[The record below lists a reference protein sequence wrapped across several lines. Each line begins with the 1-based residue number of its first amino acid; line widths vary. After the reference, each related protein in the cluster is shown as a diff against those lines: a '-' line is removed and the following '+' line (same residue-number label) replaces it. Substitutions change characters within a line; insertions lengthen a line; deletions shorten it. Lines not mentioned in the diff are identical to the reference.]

1 MHRKDDDA
9 RGAAPGADHLRR
21 FGAVHLRHR
30 LVHHHHVGLGV
41 DRAAHRIESIVGD
54 GHHLHVA
61 LSVDQRAQAVGDDAV
76 IIRQQHLD
84 RHSAILTVRR
94 VPPAASAPTGSGSTL
109 NAPPTAWARS
119 RIVTRPSPGRSGA
132 CADFGRPMPSSAIDI
147 TSSDGERDS
156 LIATCSARAC
166 FPTLVSASCAMRNS
180 AISTSAGGR
189 WPSSPACTEN
199 TTPVRRVDRLAY
211 HSIPA
216 GSPWSSSIGRRGRA
230 AHPFF
235 IPAPTFSHAAP
246 TPSPPPGSGT

>member
-54 GHHLHVA
+54 GHHFHVA

-109 NAPPTAWARS
+109 NAPPTAWPRS
-119 RIVTRPSPGRSGA
+119 RIVTRPSPGPSGA
-132 CADFGRPMPSSAIDI
+132 SADFGRPMPPPPID
-147 TSSDGERDS
+147 TP
-156 LIATCSARAC
+156 A
-166 FPTLVSASCAMRNS
+166 
-180 AISTSAGGR
+180 
-189 WPSSPACTEN
+189 SPAN
-199 TTPVRRVDRLAY
+199 PPRGGAVYLALRT
-211 HSIPA
+211 A
-216 GSPWSSSIGRRGRA
+216 GSRGRA
-230 AHPFF
+230 GVAGAWGGPAGCPFLVR
-235 IPAPTFSHAAP
+235 
-246 TPSPPPGSGT
+246 PPP

>member
-1 MHRKDDDA
+1 MHRQDDDA
-9 RGAAPGADHLRR
+9 RGAAPCADHLRR

-30 LVHHHHVGLGV
+30 LVHDHHIGPGV
-41 DRAAHRIESIVGD
+41 DRAAHRVESVVGD

-84 RHSAILTVRR
+84 RHSPILTVRR
-94 VPPAASAPTGSGSTL
+94 VPPAASAPTGSGSML

-166 FPTLVSASCAMRNS
+166 FATLFSASCAMRNT
-180 AISTSAGGR
+180 ALSTSAGGR
-189 WPSSPACTEN
+189 WPRSPACTE
-199 TTPVRRVDRLAY
+199 TTTRGRRVDRLAY
-211 HSIPA
+211 HSIAA
-216 GSPWSSSIGRRGRA
+216 GSPWSSSIGGRRSA
-230 AHPFF
+230 THCLLYTP
-235 IPAPTFSHAAP
+235 PAFTHSSS
-246 TPSPPPGSGT
+246 PSSP

>member
-1 MHRKDDDA
+1 MHRQDCDA
-9 RGAAPGADHLRR
+9 RGAPHSADPLRR
-21 FGAVHLRHR
+21 FGVVHLRAR
-30 LVHHHHVGLGV
+30 SVNGHHLGPGV
-41 DRAAHRIESIVGD
+41 DPAAHRVESVVGA

-84 RHSAILTVRR
+84 RHSANLTVRR
-94 VPPAASAPTGSGSTL
+94 VPPAASAPTGSGSML

-166 FPTLVSASCAMRNS
+166 FATLVSASCAMRNS

-216 GSPWSSSIGRRGRA
+216 GSPWSSSIGGGRSPE
-230 AHPFF
+230 PFF
-235 IPAPTFSHAAP
+235 FRTPRGLPPPAPLPTPGAAP
-246 TPSPPPGSGT
+246 P